1 MKATKA
7 INVPVVAISDF
18 DLINHKQ
25 DLKGVTDALG
35 IDWDLALNA
44 DMKTIYDDMNSKAGA
59 WESIKKT
66 GKAGFSGET
75 FVAYSRVESV
85 CKSAGLFVV
94 PVGEMECFDKMVTKA
109 KKDWVYEVI
118 ENCDLENSPDLQE
131 ARRFVKEIAEFR

>member
-1 MKATKA
+1 M
-7 INVPVVAISDF
+7 
-18 DLINHKQ
+18 INHKQ